1 MATIVIGSV
10 PTEELALTHTF
21 ETLPQV
27 SFESERII
35 ESGDDAVMPLLWARN
50 ADRQTLEATI
60 EEDPTVNNVTLLADF
75 ESESLY
81 RMDWV
86 DRVQLLLH
94 MLTNSEATILDA
106 HGRRDGWRLRVMF
119 PSRSHLSE
127 THAFCQDHGID
138 FTIQS
143 IRQMDGQPS
152 GRFGLTEDQY
162 HALITAV
169 ERGYYDV
176 PQKRTLEELADEFE
190 ISHQALSE
198 RLRRGTE
205 SLVEDT
211 LLAGT
216 PSEQASADK

>member
-10 PTEELALTHTF
+10 PTAELALAHTF
-21 ETLPQV
+21 EKLPDV
-27 SFESERII
+27 TFESERII
-35 ESGDDAVMPLLWARN
+35 LSGDDAVMPLLWARN
-50 ADRQTLEATI
+50 AEREPLEAAI
-60 EEDPTVNNVTLLADF
+60 DGDPTVNNVTLLADF
-75 ESESLY
+75 GEELLY

-106 HGRRDGWRLRVMF
+106 HGQREGWRLRVMF
-119 PSRSHLSE
+119 PDRSHLSE
-127 THAFCQDHGID
+127 THAFCKAHGME
-138 FTIQS
+138 FTIES
-143 IRQMDGQPS
+143 IREMDGQPS

-162 HALITAV
+162 RALITAV
-169 ERGYYDV
+169 EEGYYDV
-176 PQKRTLEELADEFE
+176 PQQRTLEELAEEFE

-211 LLAGT
+211 LLVGT
-216 PSEQASADK
+216 PSDG

>member
-10 PTEELALTHTF
+10 PTEELALAHTF
-21 ETLPQV
+21 ETIPDV

-35 ESGDDAVMPLLWARN
+35 ESGDDAVMPLLWARD
-50 ADRQTLEATI
+50 ADREPLEAAI
-60 EEDPTVNNVTLLADF
+60 DSDPTVNNVTMLADF
-75 ESESLY
+75 SSERLY

-86 DRVQLLLH
+86 DQVQLLLH

-106 HGRRDGWRLRVMF
+106 HGRREGWRLRVMF
-119 PSRSHLSE
+119 PSRSHLSK
-127 THAFCQDHGID
+127 THEFCKDHGMA
-138 FTIQS
+138 FTIES
-143 IRQMDGQPS
+143 IREMDGKPA

-162 HALITAV
+162 SALITAV
-169 ERGYYDV
+169 EEGYYDV
-176 PQKRTLEELADEFE
+176 PQRRTLEELADEFD

-211 LLAGT
+211 LLIGT
-216 PSEQASADK
+216 PSDQ

>member
-10 PTEELALTHTF
+10 PTAELALAHTF
-21 ETLPQV
+21 EKLPDV
-27 SFESERII
+27 TFESERII
-35 ESGDDAVMPLLWARN
+35 LSGDDAVMPLLWARN
-50 ADRQTLEATI
+50 AEREPLEAAI
-60 EEDPTVNNVTLLADF
+60 DGDPTVNNVTLLADF
-75 ESESLY
+75 GEELLY

-106 HGRRDGWRLRVMF
+106 HGRRDGWRVRVMF
-119 PSRSHLSE
+119 PDRSHLSE
-127 THAFCQDHGID
+127 THAFCKAHGME
-138 FTIQS
+138 FTIES
-143 IRQMDGQPS
+143 IREMDGQPS

-162 HALITAV
+162 RALITAV
-169 ERGYYDV
+169 EEGYYDV
-176 PQKRTLEELADEFE
+176 PQQRTLEELAEEFE

-211 LLAGT
+211 LLVGT
-216 PSEQASADK
+216 PSDG

>member
-10 PTEELALTHTF
+10 PTEALALAHTF
-21 ETLPQV
+21 EALPHV
-27 SFESERII
+27 TFESERII

-50 ADRQTLEATI
+50 ANREPLEDAI
-60 EEDPTVNNVTLLADF
+60 DGDPTVNNVTLLADF
-75 ESESLY
+75 DEELLY

-86 DRVQLLLH
+86 DQMQLLLH

-127 THAFCQDHGID
+127 THEFCQDHGME
-138 FTIQS
+138 FTIES
-143 IRQMDGQPS
+143 IREMDGQPS

-162 HALITAV
+162 RALSTAV
-169 ERGYYDV
+169 EKGYYDV
-176 PQKRTLEELADEFE
+176 PQKRTLEELAKEFE

-211 LLAGT
+211 LLVGT
-216 PSEQASADK
+216 PSDG

>member
-10 PTEELALTHTF
+10 PTEELALAHTF
-21 ETLPQV
+21 ETLPEV

-35 ESGDDAVMPLLWARN
+35 LSGDDAVMPLLWARE
-50 ADRQTLEATI
+50 ADREPLEAAI
-60 EEDPTVNNVTLLADF
+60 EGDPTVNNVTLLADF
-75 ESESLY
+75 GDELLY
-81 RMDWV
+81 RMDWI

-127 THAFCQDHGID
+127 THEFCTAHGMA
-138 FTIQS
+138 FTIES
-143 IRQMDGQPS
+143 IREMDGQPS

-162 HALITAV
+162 RALITAV
-169 ERGYYDV
+169 EAGYYDV
-176 PQKRTLEELADEFE
+176 PQKRTLEELAEEFE

-211 LLAGT
+211 LLVGA
-216 PSEQASADK
+216 PSER

>member
-1 MATIVIGSV
+1 MATIVIGSL
-10 PTEELALTHTF
+10 PTAELALAHTF
-21 ETLPQV
+21 DALPEV
-27 SFESERII
+27 TFESERII
-35 ESGDDAVMPLLWARN
+35 LSGDDAVMPLLWGRN
-50 ADRQTLEATI
+50 ADRDRLESVI
-60 EEDPTVNNVTLLADF
+60 EDDPTVNNVTLLADF
-75 ESESLY
+75 GDELLY

-127 THAFCQDHGID
+127 THDFCKDHGMA
-138 FTIQS
+138 FTIES
-143 IRQMDGQPS
+143 IREMDGQPS

-162 HALITAV
+162 RALITAV
-169 ERGYYDV
+169 EKGYYDV

-211 LLAGT
+211 LLVGT
-216 PSEQASADK
+216 PSDR

>member
-10 PTEELALTHTF
+10 PTEELALAHTF
-21 ETLPQV
+21 EELPEV
-27 SFESERII
+27 TFESERII

-50 ADRQTLEATI
+50 ADRQSLESAI
-60 EEDPTVNNVTLLADF
+60 HEDSTVKNVTLLADF
-75 ESESLY
+75 GDEHLY

-86 DRVQLLLH
+86 DQVQLLLH

-106 HGRRDGWRLRVMF
+106 HGRPDGWRLRVMF

-127 THAFCQDHGID
+127 THEFCKGHGME

-143 IRQMDGQPS
+143 IREMDGQPS

-162 HALITAV
+162 RALITAV
-169 ERGYYDV
+169 EKGYYDV

-211 LLAGT
+211 LLVGT
-216 PSEQASADK
+216 PSER

>member
-10 PTEELALTHTF
+10 PTEELALAHTF
-21 ETLPQV
+21 ETLPDV
-27 SFESERII
+27 TFESERII
-35 ESGDDAVMPLLWARN
+35 LSGDEAVMPLLWARN
-50 ADRQTLEATI
+50 ADRESLEAAI
-60 EEDPTVNNVTLLADF
+60 DGDPTVNNVTLLADLGD
-75 ESESLY
+75 ELLY
-81 RMDWV
+81 RMDWI

-106 HGRRDGWRLRVMF
+106 HGRREGWRLRVMF
-119 PSRSHLSE
+119 PDRSHLSE
-127 THAFCQDHGID
+127 THNFCKDHGME
-138 FTIQS
+138 FTIKS
-143 IRQMDGQPS
+143 IRKMDGQPS

-162 HALITAV
+162 RALITAV
-169 ERGYYDV
+169 EEGYYDV

-211 LLAGT
+211 LLVGT
-216 PSEQASADK
+216 PSDR

>member
-10 PTEELALTHTF
+10 PTEELALAHTF
-21 ETLPQV
+21 ETLPEV

-35 ESGDDAVMPLLWARN
+35 LSGDDAVMPLLWARN
-50 ADRQTLEATI
+50 ADRDPLEAAI
-60 EEDPTVNNVTLLADF
+60 DGDPTVNNVTLLADF
-75 ESESLY
+75 GEELLY

-127 THAFCQDHGID
+127 THDFCKDHGMA
-138 FTIQS
+138 FTIES
-143 IRQMDGQPS
+143 IREMDGQPS

-162 HALITAV
+162 RALITAV
-169 ERGYYDV
+169 EKGYYDV

-211 LLAGT
+211 LLVGT
-216 PSEQASADK
+216 PSDR